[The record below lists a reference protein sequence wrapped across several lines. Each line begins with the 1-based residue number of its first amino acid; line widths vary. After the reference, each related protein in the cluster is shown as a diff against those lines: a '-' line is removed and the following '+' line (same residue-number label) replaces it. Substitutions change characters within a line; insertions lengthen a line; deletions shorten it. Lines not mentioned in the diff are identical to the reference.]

1 MANKKVECPAC
12 KKSFDLEED
21 LEAGDTTCCPDCYAD
36 LEIVKLNPLKVVE
49 VKDFSDDYAEDP
61 EDEESFD

>member
-21 LEAGDTTCCPDCYAD
+21 LEAGDTTCCPD
-36 LEIVKLNPLKVVE
+36 
-49 VKDFSDDYAEDP
+49 
-61 EDEESFD
+61 